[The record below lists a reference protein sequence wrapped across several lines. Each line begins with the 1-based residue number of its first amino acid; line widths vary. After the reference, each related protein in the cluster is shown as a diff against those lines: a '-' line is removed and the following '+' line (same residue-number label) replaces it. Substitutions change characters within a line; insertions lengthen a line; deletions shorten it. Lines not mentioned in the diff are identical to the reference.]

1 MSLQKR
7 DTYPGETS
15 ITDRQQIGM
24 KLPATEQ
31 ALVERE
37 KVVGYLLN
45 LNHRYGASKARF
57 FMGFGFQAEAW
68 ETFAAAL
75 REHCQQHEVTL
86 TKETGFGPRYEVEG
100 ELAAPDSYNERRNSG
115 HLRRRYRA
123 DRSFQSP
130 GSSLTCMMVMIHTA
144 SGFTT
149 YMTAYGNPLANR
161 RRAGGSNC
169 CCRTTFTGR

>member
-1 MSLQKR
+1 MQLKMSLQKR

-15 ITDRQQIGM
+15 IADRQQIGM
-24 KLPATEQ
+24 KLPAAEQ

-100 ELAAPDSYNERRNSG
+100 ELAAPDGRRPQVRTVWQQDAG
-115 HLRRRYRA
+115 QVAPRL
-123 DRSFQSP
+123 
-130 GSSLTCMMVMIHTA
+130 I
-144 SGFTT
+144 
-149 YMTAYGNPLANR
+149 TAYPLE
-161 RRAGGSNC
+161 SL
-169 CCRTTFTGR
+169 

>member
-1 MSLQKR
+1 
-7 DTYPGETS
+7 
-15 ITDRQQIGM
+15 M
-24 KLPATEQ
+24 KLPAAEQ

-100 ELAAPDSYNERRNSG
+100 ELAAPDGRRPQVRTRSG
-115 HLRRRYRA
+115 SRMPARLHR
-123 DRSFQSP
+123 
-130 GSSLTCMMVMIHTA
+130 GSSLRILWNH
-144 SGFTT
+144 
-149 YMTAYGNPLANR
+149 YDQ
-161 RRAGGSNC
+161 
-169 CCRTTFTGR
+169 RTR